1 MIRNENRIE
10 RGQYSP
16 ITDIAFVPNSRRCW
30 SMPRMCAANSR
41 RRRTMPRIVCC
52 YESDGRCRQL
62 SSMSRQ
68 RRCMSPSSYFT
79 AVDAVIV
86 MSISS
91 GDDDVHQR
99 WWSIEYDTAMNG
111 WEEEDVIS
119 SGDDDDDVRRRW
131 WFIKLIHRMRYDHN
145 GWEWEEEDVMCW
157 SCFEIWRSD
166 RSNDDVLLGGEGWR
180 RGQLLIEQM
189 QLTYYGLTSNSGMG
203 TNVGATDDGRQLL
216 CCRHYYDDVM
226 TMMVV

>member
-1 MIRNENRIE
+1 MLLR
-10 RGQYSP
+10 
-16 ITDIAFVPNSRRCW
+16 VRR
-30 SMPRMCAANSR
+30 
-41 RRRTMPRIVCC
+41 
-52 YESDGRCRQL
+52 
-62 SSMSRQ
+62 SMS
-68 RRCMSPSSYFT
+68 S
-79 AVDAVIV
+79 VIV
-86 MSISS
+86 
-91 GDDDVHQR
+91 DVTSTSMYVPFVLLHRRGCCDRYEYQQWR
-99 WWSIEYDTAMNG
+99 WWC
-111 WEEEDVIS
+111 S
-119 SGDDDDDVRRRW
+119 STMMIHRIRYGHEWMRRGRRYQQWRWWWWFRWRW